1 MQGSVV
7 MLAVSDFGNEMVH
20 CQRGSIS
27 VFREFYA
34 SINGVLI
41 SAGGG
46 GGGWALGYYSVGFRY
61 FPDIF

>member
-41 SAGGG
+41 SAGEGG
-46 GGGWALGYYSVGFRY
+46 GRGLGAGLLFCGV
-61 FPDIF
+61 

>member
-7 MLAVSDFGNEMVH
+7 MLAVSDFGNEMVQ
-20 CQRGSIS
+20 CRRGSIS

-34 SINGVLI
+34 SISGVLI
-41 SAGGG
+41 SAG

>member
-1 MQGSVV
+1 MV

-20 CQRGSIS
+20 CRRGSIS

-34 SINGVLI
+34 SISGVLI

-46 GGGWALGYYSVGFRY
+46 LGAGLLFCGV
-61 FPDIF
+61 

>member
-1 MQGSVV
+1 MV

-46 GGGWALGYYSVGFRY
+46 RWAIILWGLDTFL
-61 FPDIF
+61 IFSNFLRS

>member
-1 MQGSVV
+1 MV

-46 GGGWALGYYSVGFRY
+46 ALGYYSVGFRY